1 MKYLITE
8 SQLDKAIFKHLNN
21 QYFIEIERDNSV
33 YFINSDD
40 DEYAQIKYDEYSRW
54 CYINSDLINES
65 SSFFSLER
73 SDSEK
78 VISKWVEYRLG
89 MLVRFTLECGRDFLF
104 RLRIPMDIQ
113 MRRRR

>member
-21 QYFIEIERDNSV
+21 QYFIQVERGNNV
-33 YFINSDD
+33 YFINS
-40 DEYAQIKYDEYSRW
+40 ENYEFAQINYDEYSRW
-54 CYINSDLINES
+54 CYINSDLINEI

-78 VISKWVEYRLG
+78 VISRWVEYRLG
-89 MLVRFTLECGRDFLF
+89 MWVRFTLECGRDYSF

-113 MRRRR
+113 MRWRR

>member
-54 CYINSDLINES
+54 CYINSDLINEI
-65 SSFFSLER
+65 SSFFSL
-73 SDSEK
+73 DK
-78 VISKWVEYRLG
+78 NQPANA
-89 MLVRFTLECGRDFLF
+89 
-104 RLRIPMDIQ
+104 IPT
-113 MRRRR
+113 RTT